1 MDRLIRNYMT
11 TLNESTSSNEEEL
24 KEITSSIIQ
33 CLKNNQGTL
42 LSVVQQLGDF
52 LTSEDA
58 TFRSKGVNLLSAILI
73 ECPRE
78 LVNQT
83 VVNVLVEFYC
93 ERLSDTESVPELVKG
108 LYALS
113 QFETFGDE
121 NSIRNIFYIICSK
134 LSSNDKTL
142 SLKQIESEFIAGFIQ
157 VMDGEKDPRNL
168 LLAFFLVK
176 SIIRE
181 FDISNNIEALFE
193 VIFCYFPITFKPPLD
208 DPYGITAEDLKIALR
223 ECLSSTPY
231 FGKSA
236 MPLLIEKLSSSSG
249 NAKKDSM
256 ETIAVCAPVY
266 GANSLIEF
274 LDVLWDENIAL
285 DTIRSIV
292 YTLSMEVVEKS
303 EHLKEFLKIIVDECM
318 ENIERPELKLAKPSG
333 IILKHCLMASDPS
346 YNLIISA
353 TLSKLLLKYSQ
364 YLYGT
369 IYEPKF
375 DSDYDFTTPLIS
387 YKDELLEIFSSALLS
402 INEYNELRSIGV
414 NGIYNMILL
423 DKFLS
428 DDEISILLQYY
439 NQIILNELDQ
449 ELFDETLKLL
459 SDISKYKSN
468 LILEITLPIIL
479 DKLPNNENDLITNNI
494 HYDDKLYIRLLKALS
509 ELSIQPILFENYL
522 PNILKT
528 INNLDVD
535 PISSIEIVNDYLE
548 SLLNSLLMVLTKK
561 TQLNYKESINY
572 HEIIIKNLLLKCIQ
586 PTLSSEEKHE
596 NLYFNLN
603 IIKIIGD
610 ILSLLIRNLNVSE
623 QTLMVNEIF
632 NLFTKGSLDYINYSN
647 KESLTF
653 NPLSIESN
661 VTQQNLILLFTSI
674 VGSIKPKAKLPLEN
688 ISEFLSNMQNLIL
701 STTNKIQQNSLCQLF
716 ACIIN
721 KWENEN
727 ELNNYVKENV
737 LENLMNHITINY
749 NNINDNVG
757 NTREISLNLFLWISK
772 ALILRTN
779 ELGYECVNCIIKLFN
794 DESLAKKASNGF
806 EILIGE
812 SETLNK
818 EAFVI
823 IKLLYKQKFFNFS
836 VTKLVEGFKISNEVR
851 ISALQCLGLLPDK
864 LAFDIL
870 FPFKN
875 KIIRELSFV
884 LDDKKRL
891 VRRAA
896 VDCRSKWF

>member
-83 VVNVLVEFYC
+83 AVNVLVEFYC
-93 ERLSDTESVPELVKG
+93 ERLSDTESVPDLVKG

-274 LDVLWDENIAL
+274 LDVLWEYLKDEVINSTDKSSENIAL

-346 YNLIISA
+346 YNLITSA

-375 DSDYDFTTPLIS
+375 DSDYDFITPLIS

-596 NLYFNLN
+596 NLYFNLS

-647 KESLTF
+647 KELLTF

-701 STTNKIQQNSLCQLF
+701 STTNKIQQNALCQLF

-737 LENLMNHITINY
+737 LENLMNHITIND

-779 ELGYECVNCIIKLFN
+779 ELGYECIFPLLIHSLSSSDPELKFSTVN
-794 DESLAKKASNGF
+794 
-806 EILIGE
+806 
-812 SETLNK
+812 
-818 EAFVI
+818 AFYVI
-823 IKLLYKQKFFNFS
+823 ILNNPKTISDNISSMIPLLLNL
-836 VTKLVEGFKISNEVR
+836 TKIKEGNSMKVR

-884 LDDKKRL
+884 LDDKKR
-891 VRRAA
+891 
-896 VDCRSKWF
+896 F

>member
-121 NSIRNIFYIICSK
+121 NSIRVIKLIFSTLYVQNFLQTTRHYVFQIIEI
-134 LSSNDKTL
+134 LFRLHFNA
-142 SLKQIESEFIAGFIQ
+142 LKQIESEFIAGFIQ

-333 IILKHCLMASDPS
+333 IILKHYPS

-414 NGIYNMILL
+414 N
-423 DKFLS
+423 
-428 DDEISILLQYY
+428 
-439 NQIILNELDQ
+439 
-449 ELFDETLKLL
+449 
-459 SDISKYKSN
+459 
-468 LILEITLPIIL
+468 EITLPIIL

-836 VTKLVEGFKISNEVR
+836 VTKLVEGFKISNE
-851 ISALQCLGLLPDK
+851 GLLPDK

>member
-121 NSIRNIFYIICSK
+121 NSIRVIKLIFSTLYVQNFLQTTRHYVFQIIEI
-134 LSSNDKTL
+134 LFRLHFNA
-142 SLKQIESEFIAGFIQ
+142 LKQIESEFIAGFIQ

-414 NGIYNMILL
+414 N
-423 DKFLS
+423 
-428 DDEISILLQYY
+428 
-439 NQIILNELDQ
+439 
-449 ELFDETLKLL
+449 
-459 SDISKYKSN
+459 
-468 LILEITLPIIL
+468 EITLPIIL

-823 IKLLYKQKFFNFS
+823 IKIFPLLIHSLSSSDPELKFSTVNAFYVIILNNPKTIS
-836 VTKLVEGFKISNEVR
+836 DNISSMIPLLLNLTKIKEGNSMKVR

>member
-33 CLKNNQGTL
+33 WTL

-83 VVNVLVEFYC
+83 AVNVLVEFYC
-93 ERLSDTESVPELVKG
+93 ERLSDTESVPDLVKG

-274 LDVLWDENIAL
+274 LDVINSTDKSSENIAL

-333 IILKHCLMASDPS
+333 IILKHCLMASD
-346 YNLIISA
+346 
-353 TLSKLLLKYSQ
+353 
-364 YLYGT
+364 
-369 IYEPKF
+369 
-375 DSDYDFTTPLIS
+375 YDFITPLIS

-596 NLYFNLN
+596 NLYFNLS

-647 KESLTF
+647 KELLTF

-701 STTNKIQQNSLCQLF
+701 STTNKIQQNALCQLF

-737 LENLMNHITINY
+737 LENLMNHITIND

-779 ELGYECVNCIIKLFN
+779 ELGYECVNF
-794 DESLAKKASNGF
+794 
-806 EILIGE
+806 
-812 SETLNK
+812 
-818 EAFVI
+818 
-823 IKLLYKQKFFNFS
+823 
-836 VTKLVEGFKISNEVR
+836 R

-891 VRRAA
+891 VRKAA
-896 VDCRSKWF
+896 VDCRSKW